1 MFGTTNNAIH
11 TNTMSEFET
20 SPTLLYFQLLLSC
33 DLSLPFRRVPFSLSL
48 MLVILF
54 ILLHLA
60 QVLVL
65 PPFPD
70 FVPRSVLA
78 FKGLLEV
85 VYQSFLLPTLDML
98 NILLPLDK
106 LKMLSKLPKHFSMS
120 QISLSLL
127 VLFIPTRKYLV

>member
-1 MFGTTNNAIH
+1 MPLLFGTTNNAIH
-11 TNTMSEFET
+11 TNSMSEFET
-20 SPTLLYFQLLLSC
+20 SPTLLYFQLLSSYNLSQP
-33 DLSLPFRRVPFSLSL
+33 LRRVPFSLSL

-65 PPFPD
+65 PPSPN
-70 FVPRSVLA
+70 FVPRSILA
-78 FKGLLEV
+78 FKSLLEA

-106 LKMLSKLPKHFSMS
+106 LKMLSKLPKHLSIS
-120 QISLSLL
+120 QISLSLP
-127 VLFIPTRKYLV
+127 VLFALT